1 MKVLHVIARM
11 NVGGTARYVG
21 RLVESD
27 SSALLATG
35 FVQGA
40 EAEDDC
46 VLRLPVVRVP
56 HMGRAISPVRD
67 FLAFLELRK
76 IIRKVKPDVVH
87 SHTFKAGL
95 LARLVGGPSKK
106 VHTFHGHLFDD
117 SSFSRLQKNVIT
129 LAEKFMAGRTDV
141 LISVG
146 KQVGVELREAGIGA
160 SGTWVSIAPGVD
172 ALPRVE
178 RSIARS
184 SLGVKDDRVLV
195 GWMARVTSVK
205 NPLLMIE
212 VAKRLPSVSFVVAG
226 GGDMLEEIKTKAPS
240 NVSVIGW
247 ADASVF
253 WSGVDIALS
262 TSDNEGMP
270 VALIEAQLAGI
281 PVVCTDVGSNGEVI
295 ESGSTGFVVEK
306 QVDVLVKA
314 IEKLVDSRELRE
326 SFGKSAQIRASV
338 EFGVPAMLDKHSAL
352 YKGLIKS

>member
-27 SSALLATG
+27 SSAVLATG
-35 FVQGA
+35 YVQGA

-46 VLRLPVVRVP
+46 VGRLPVMRVA
-56 HMGRAISPVRD
+56 HMGRALNPVQD
-67 FLAFLELRK
+67 ILALFALRK
-76 IIRKVKPDVVH
+76 IIRSVKPDLVH

-95 LARLVGGPSKK
+95 LARLVGGNFKR

-117 SSFSRLQKNVIT
+117 ASFSGFQKKVIT
-129 LAEKFMAGRTDV
+129 FAERFLAGRTHV
-141 LISVG
+141 LVSVG
-146 KQVGVELREAGIGA
+146 KKVGVELRQAGVGS
-160 SGTWVSIAPGVD
+160 SGDWVSIAPGVD
-172 ALPRVE
+172 PLPKVE
-178 RSIARS
+178 RSIARK
-184 SLGVKDDRVLV
+184 SLGYADDRILV

-205 NPLLMIE
+205 NPMLMIE
-212 VAKRLPSVSFVVAG
+212 VTQKMPLVSFVVAG
-226 GGDMLEEIKTKAPS
+226 GGDMLEEVKASAPS

-281 PVVCTDVGSNGEVI
+281 PVVCTDVGSNGEVV
-295 ESGSTGFVVEK
+295 EAGVTGFVVEK
-306 QVDVLVKA
+306 DVDSIVSALS
-314 IEKLVDSRELRE
+314 KLVESSELRK
-326 SFGKSAQIRASV
+326 SFGKAAIVRAGQ
-338 EFGVPAMLDKHSAL
+338 EFGVVAMIEKHNSL
-352 YKGLIKS
+352 YKGLLK